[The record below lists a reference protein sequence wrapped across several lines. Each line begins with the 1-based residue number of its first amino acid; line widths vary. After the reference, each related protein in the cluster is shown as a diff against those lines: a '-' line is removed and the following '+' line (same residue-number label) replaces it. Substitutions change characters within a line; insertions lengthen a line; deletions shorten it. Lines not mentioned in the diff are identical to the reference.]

1 MLLDPIFERFVADSP
16 LSVMTR
22 GTIEHALSAD
32 ALNVFFEYTAD
43 KQYTRELLFS
53 TVVDLMSLVVCGTHP
68 HVQAAFQAQIERI
81 PVTLKSVYEKLQHI
95 ETHTSAELV
104 RFVAGRCEPLI
115 RALNGARQEWLAGY
129 RVKIIDGN
137 HLAGT
142 QRRLKE
148 TRGQS
153 AAPLPG
159 LSLVVLDPQ
168 LMLAVDML
176 PCEDGHA
183 QERTLLGALLER
195 LEGHDLAIA
204 DRNFCTTDFL
214 TGLAGRTASFVIRRH
229 AKLPLEA
236 QGAWGEEVETETGWV
251 SERPVVLTRDGA
263 MLLRLRCIRVRL
275 KKPTREGE
283 TEIEVLTN
291 LPAEVADTVRVATLY
306 LRRWTV
312 EGMFQ
317 ELTENLGC
325 EVNTLCYPKAALFAF
340 GVALVAYNVLAV
352 TRAALRAVHGEEK
365 VEKEVSGYY
374 LALEIAGVYLG
385 MMIAIPAEH
394 WVGFQSL
401 SVAEMAGVLRELAA
415 KMKLMRYKKH
425 PRPPKKASPKRVSD
439 KRQPHVST
447 AKLLNERKKQRPV
460 ESHSTP

>member
-1 MLLDPIFERFVADSP
+1 MVLDPIFDRFVADSP
-16 LSVMTR
+16 LSVMAR
-22 GTIEHALSAD
+22 ATIEHALSAEALD
-32 ALNVFFEYTAD
+32 ALFERTAD

-68 HVQAAFQAQIERI
+68 HVKAAFQAQVERI
-81 PVTLKSVYEKLQHI
+81 PVTLKSVYEKLQQI
-95 ETHTSAELV
+95 ETHTAAELV

-115 RALNGARQEWLAGY
+115 RALNGARQEWLPGY
-129 RVKIIDGN
+129 RIKIIDGN
-137 HLAGT
+137 PLAGT

-168 LMLAVDML
+168 LMLAVDVL

-183 QERTLLGALLER
+183 QERTLLGPLLER
-195 LEGHDLAIA
+195 LEEHDLAIA

-214 TGLAGRTASFVIRRH
+214 TGLAIGQASFVIRRH

-236 QGAWGEEVETETGWV
+236 RGEWDVEVETPTGWV
-251 SERPVVLTRDGA
+251 SERPVTLMRDGVE
-263 MLLRLRCIRVRL
+263 LLQLRCIRVRL
-275 KKPTREGE
+275 KKPTREGD
-283 TEIEVLTN
+283 TVIEIVTD
-291 LPAEVADTVRVATLY
+291 LPVEVADAAQIAALY

-317 ELTENLGC
+317 ELTQNLGC

-340 GVALVAYNVLAV
+340 CVALMAYTVLAV
-352 TRAALRAVHGEEK
+352 TKAALRAVHGEER

-374 LALEIAGVYLG
+374 LALELAGVYLG
-385 MMIAIPAEH
+385 MMIAIPAEY
-394 WVGFQSL
+394 WVCFQSL
-401 SVAEMAGVLRELAA
+401 SVAEMAGILRELAA
-415 KMKLMRYKKH
+415 KMKLVRYKKH
-425 PRPPKKASPKRVSD
+425 PRPPKRAPPKKVSD
-439 KRQPHVST
+439 KKRPHVST
-447 AKLLNERKKQRPV
+447 ARLLKERKKGRT
-460 ESHSTP
+460 ESH

>member
-1 MLLDPIFERFVADSP
+1 MVLDLIFDRFVADSP
-16 LSVMTR
+16 LSVMAR
-22 GTIEHALSAD
+22 ATIEHALSAEALD
-32 ALNVFFEYTAD
+32 ALFERTAD

-68 HVQAAFQAQIERI
+68 HIKAAFQAQVERI
-81 PVTLKSVYEKLQHI
+81 PVTLKSVYEKLQQI
-95 ETHTSAELV
+95 ETHTAAELV

-115 RALNGARQEWLAGY
+115 RELNGARQEWLPGY
-129 RVKIIDGN
+129 RIKIIDGN

-168 LMLAVDML
+168 LMLAVDVL

-183 QERTLLGALLER
+183 QERTLLGPVLER
-195 LEGHDLAIA
+195 LEEHDLAIA

-214 TGLAGRTASFVIRRH
+214 TGLAIGQASFVIRRH

-236 QGAWGEEVETETGWV
+236 RGGWGVEVETPTGWV
-251 SERPVVLTRDGA
+251 TERPV
-263 MLLRLRCIRVRL
+263 
-275 KKPTREGE
+275 
-283 TEIEVLTN
+283 
-291 LPAEVADTVRVATLY
+291 EVADAAQIAALY

-317 ELTENLGC
+317 ELTQNLGC

-340 GVALVAYNVLAV
+340 CVALMAYNVLAV
-352 TRAALRAVHGEEK
+352 TKAALRAVHGEER

-374 LALEIAGVYLG
+374 LALELAGVYLG
-385 MMIAIPAEH
+385 MMIAIPAEY
-394 WVGFQSL
+394 WVCFQSL
-401 SVAEMAGVLRELAA
+401 SVAEMAGILRELAA
-415 KMKLMRYKKH
+415 KMQLVRYKKH
-425 PRPPKKASPKRVSD
+425 PRPPKKAPPKRVSD
-439 KRQPHVST
+439 KKLPHVST
-447 AKLLNERKKQRPV
+447 ARLLKERKKGRT
-460 ESHSTP
+460 ESH